1 MKVIDI
7 KSKMIA
13 LGMIA
18 KMQIQMAFVYRLN
31 YFFGILSLFLPIAA
45 SYFIWDGVY
54 SNIDSTTSG
63 YDLQS
68 ILIYSIVG
76 VGLRLTTNSTIINMI
91 ESLVNTGN
99 ISLEL
104 LKPLSFQARLLFA
117 DIGMTIRRVITE
129 FMVVFILS
137 IFLFKLD
144 LSIIKF
150 VNLAYFSVMITLGFI
165 LIFLIDYIVGLISFW
180 LTQLWGINF
189 AKRQMMSVFSG
200 SLIPLSMYPA
210 QLVTILEITPFPYI
224 FGFPL
229 DALVKGITPQRFMTI
244 VTIDVV
250 WIIGLF
256 IVGRIIWHFGSK
268 KVFVQGG

>member
-63 YDLQS
+63 YDLHS

-189 AKRQMMSVFSG
+189 AKRSNCG
-200 SLIPLSMYPA
+200 SQVALIS
-210 QLVTILEITPFPYI
+210 
-224 FGFPL
+224 
-229 DALVKGITPQRFMTI
+229 
-244 VTIDVV
+244 
-250 WIIGLF
+250 
-256 IVGRIIWHFGSK
+256 S
-268 KVFVQGG
+268 